1 MNGISRICFST
12 PMVSAPYFVDL
23 CSRHLAKI
31 NSTSVALKATIISQ
45 HNFNDSYFCFLC
57 RLACGL
63 QETKIS
69 KFQKILLNPCHSI
82 GRSIL

>member
-1 MNGISRICFST
+1 
-12 PMVSAPYFVDL
+12 MVSAPYFVDL
-23 CSRHLAKI
+23 GSRHLAKT
-31 NSTSVALKATIISQ
+31 NSTFVALRAAITSQ
-45 HNFNDSYFCFLC
+45 YNFNDSHFCFLC

-63 QETKIS
+63 QEMKIS